1 MSNKK
6 KSYNDRTNPNREKK
20 KNDYLAKSL
29 GEEKELNEP
38 QKSKNSEN
46 TSVSIIEKNEL
57 NTLVDE
63 DLGIKKKK
71 SNKGHVVVH
80 LFLVLLLILAVVFF
94 ALSIFNSKTSIP
106 TLIGNLV
113 LTLFT
118 IFFVI
123 IGITY
128 NRKKKGGVFFCG
140 LLLFGYITFLIGS
153 SIYEMNVVSDFRGK
167 AVTDAI
173 EWAAAKKITVTQEY
187 EYSDMV
193 DEYKVISQNV
203 KEGTLLKKIKEITL
217 SISEGPN
224 PSKEIIV
231 PSMITW
237 DSERVLEFIKKN
249 YLTNVEVEFVESDK
263 MKDTVIEQST
273 SGNLKRDDK
282 LKLTFSYGEELG
294 YEEVSLIDFT
304 GMTKFEVEF
313 YMKQHQLEYEFD
325 YDFSSKIKK
334 GKAIKQSIK
343 AGKKVKVKDE
353 KIKITLSKGPKI
365 KVPNLKKMSAAE
377 ISEWAIRNKLKIEFT
392 DDYDDSVKENEV
404 ISVNYKKN
412 DVVEQGTVIKIVLSR
427 GSLKMPKF
435 KSLSDF
441 REWADKYKV
450 KYEEKHEFS
459 DDVKSGEVISYSY
472 KTGAVIKNNDSIIVK
487 ISDGKKCKVPDLD
500 GLTKSEAISRLEKA
514 NLKYTFVYKASN
526 KVSKDRV
533 ISQSMSSGSEVA
545 EGTTVTVTLSNGKK
559 ESSSSSSSSK
569 NNNSGSSSSSKP
581 SGGSSGNSGSNNKP
595 VTPTCDRSRTTM
607 VYIYDELIS
616 STPSATCSKIKSAYP
631 GIKFACNYVKN
642 PGLANGLV
650 SNSGSIDGRAL
661 NYCDTYTI
669 NIVSN

>member
-6 KSYNDRTNPNREKK
+6 KSYNRNNPNKQKNENENIVKTIEEEKK
-20 KNDYLAKSL
+20 ENQALKDKRSEDKAVSIK
-29 GEEKELNEP
+29 EKKELNAIT
-38 QKSKNSEN
+38 SEN
-46 TSVSIIEKNEL
+46 FGV
-57 NTLVDE
+57 
-63 DLGIKKKK
+63 KKKK

-80 LFLVLLLILAVVFF
+80 LFLVLLLILAVVYFGF
-94 ALSIFNSKTSIP
+94 SIFNSDTSIP

-118 IFFVI
+118 IFFVV

-128 NRKKKGGVFFCG
+128 NRKKKVGVFFCG
-140 LLLFGYITFLIGS
+140 LLLFGYIAYLLGCT
-153 SIYEMNVVSDFRGK
+153 IYDMNVVLDFSGK
-167 AVTDAI
+167 TATDAI
-173 EWAAAKKITVTQEY
+173 KWADAKKVTITQEY
-187 EYSDMV
+187 EYSDMI
-193 DEYKVISQNV
+193 DEYKIISQNV
-203 KEGTLLKKIKEITL
+203 AEGTLLKKVKEITF

-263 MKDTVIEQST
+263 LQDTVIEQST
-273 SGNLKRDDK
+273 SGNLKRDEK
-282 LKLTFSYGEELG
+282 LKLTFSCGEELG

-304 GMTKFEVEF
+304 GMSKFEVEF
-313 YMKQHQLEYEFD
+313 YMKQHQLKYEFD
-325 YDFSSKIKK
+325 YAFSNKIKK

-343 AGKKVKVKDE
+343 AGKKVKVNDE
-353 KIKITLSKGPKI
+353 KVKVTLSKGPKI

-377 ISEWAIRNKLKIEFT
+377 ISAWAIKNKLKLEFT
-392 DDYDDSVKENEV
+392 DDYDDSVKENDV
-404 ISVNYKKN
+404 ISVNFKKN
-412 DVVEQGTVIKIVLSR
+412 DTIEQGTVVKIVLSR

-441 REWADKYKV
+441 REWADKYKI

-487 ISDGKKCKVPDLD
+487 ISDGKKSKVPDLD
-500 GLTKSEAISRLEKA
+500 GLTKSEAISKLEKA

-526 KVSKDRV
+526 SVSKDRV
-533 ISQSMSSGSEVA
+533 ISQSMSSGSEVS

-569 NNNSGSSSSSKP
+569 NSNSGSSSSSKP
-581 SGGSSGNSGSNNKP
+581 SGGSSGNSGSSSKP
-595 VTPTCDRSRTTM
+595 TTPTCDRSRTTM

-642 PGLANGLV
+642 PGLANGMI
-650 SNSGSIDGRAL
+650 SNSGSIDARAL
-661 NYCDTYTI
+661 NYCDTYTV

>member
-1 MSNKK
+1 MS
-6 KSYNDRTNPNREKK
+6 
-20 KNDYLAKSL
+20 
-29 GEEKELNEP
+29 
-38 QKSKNSEN
+38 
-46 TSVSIIEKNEL
+46 
-57 NTLVDE
+57 
-63 DLGIKKKK
+63 KKKK
-71 SNKGHVVVH
+71 SNNNNNKADNLVRADKEEKAPVEKKDDEHISRLIENERKEKKSTVSEAAVRNSKRKKRHIFVH
-80 LFLVLLLILAVVFF
+80 LFLVMLLILAVVFF
-94 ALSIFNSKTSIP
+94 GFSIFNSDTSISD
-106 TLIGNLV
+106 LISNLV

-118 IFFVI
+118 ILFVV

-128 NRKKKGGVFFCG
+128 NRKKKGSLFFCG
-140 LLLFGYITFLIGS
+140 LLLFAYLAYLLGS
-153 SIYEMNVVSDFRGK
+153 SIYGMNTVLDFSGK

-173 EWAAAKKITVTQEY
+173 EWADAKKVTITQEY

-203 KEGTLLKKIKEITL
+203 KEGTLLKKVKEITL

-231 PSMITW
+231 PSMLTW

-263 MKDTVIEQST
+263 MQDTVIEQST

-282 LKLTFSYGEELG
+282 IKLTFSCGEELG

-304 GMTKFEVEF
+304 GMTEFEVEF
-313 YMKQHQLEYEFD
+313 YMKQHQLNYEFD
-325 YDFSSKIKK
+325 HAFSSKIKK

-343 AGKKVKVKDE
+343 AGKKVKINDE

-377 ISEWAIRNKLKIEFT
+377 ISEWAIKNKLKLEFT
-392 DDYDDSVKENEV
+392 DDYDDSVKENDVISFNFKKNEV
-404 ISVNYKKN
+404 I
-412 DVVEQGTVIKIVLSR
+412 EQGTVVKIVLSR

-441 REWADKYKV
+441 REWADKYKI

-500 GLTKSEAISRLEKA
+500 GLTKSEAISKLEKA
-514 NLKYTFVYKASN
+514 NLKYTFVYKSSN
-526 KVSKDRV
+526 SVKKDRV
-533 ISQSMSSGSEVA
+533 ISQSMSSGSEVS

-559 ESSSSSSSSK
+559 ESASSSSSSWK
-569 NNNSGSSSSSKP
+569 NNSSSSSSNKRP
-581 SGGSSGNSGSNNKP
+581 SGGSSGNSGSSSKP
-595 VTPTCDRSRTTM
+595 ATPTCDKSKGKYFFIGAGDTGDQVLDSTRRQNQGFTVTATWVTSCSNGSTKRGS
-607 VYIYDELIS
+607 VCNSSIYDE
-616 STPSATCSKIKSAYP
+616 KW
-631 GIKFACNYVKN
+631 
-642 PGLANGLV
+642 V
-650 SNSGSIDGRAL
+650 S
-661 NYCDTYTI
+661 YCTKVNLQI
-669 NIVSN
+669 IR